1 MAALSVVGGSK
12 SYALRAQVTPT
23 ARLID
28 DLGADSL
35 DIVELVMRLEE
46 EYGIDIPD
54 QDAEK
59 LQRICHIYD
68 YIEKRMRH
76 GKQRAG

>member
-1 MAALSVVGGSK
+1 VSEK
-12 SYALRAQVTPT
+12 EVTPT

-35 DIVELVMRLEE
+35 DAVELVMRFEE
-46 EYGIDIPD
+46 EFNIEIPD

-59 LQRICHIYD
+59 LQQVKGIYD
-68 YIEKRMRH
+68 YIWRRICPL
-76 GKQRAG
+76 Q